1 MYKRA
6 VSDNLSKVN
15 AQKNNSAIV
24 LFNVVLRISYVNLI
38 ALQSKFVSKI

>member
-38 ALQSKFVSKI
+38 ALQSIFVSKI